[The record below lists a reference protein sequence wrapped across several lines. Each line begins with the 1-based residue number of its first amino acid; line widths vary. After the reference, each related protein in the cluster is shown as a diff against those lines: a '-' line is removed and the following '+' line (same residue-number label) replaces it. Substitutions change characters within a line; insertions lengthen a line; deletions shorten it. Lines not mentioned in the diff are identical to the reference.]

1 MDAPDEPL
9 VFDGELRREHFAE
22 FSAATQ
28 KRLGRGGAINLIAV
42 AYLTAV
48 FILTIALLRLADHVA
63 IPIDPEQW
71 LGPGEVALLA
81 FMAGVLL
88 TFAFVAAWAR
98 MAQTNWAARILRE
111 GGSYLGARRFTL
123 DSTGITSQGGYGR
136 STTNW
141 SAVLEMT
148 EGRSVLLL
156 WTDPGA
162 AVIVP
167 IDGIDPD
174 RLPTL
179 KSVIAA
185 RIATL
190 A

>member
-1 MDAPDEPL
+1 MDASNEPL
-9 VFDGELRREHFAE
+9 VFDGDLRREHFAE

-28 KRLGRGGAINLIAV
+28 KRLARSGAINLIAV

-48 FILTIALLRLADHVA
+48 FILTITLLRLADHVA
-63 IPIDPEQW
+63 IPIDPKQW

-81 FMAGVLL
+81 FMAGVVL
-88 TFAFVAAWAR
+88 TFAFVVAFAR

-123 DSTGITSQGGYGR
+123 DSNGITSEGGHGR
-136 STTNW
+136 ATTNW
-141 SAVLEMT
+141 SSVLEMT
-148 EGRSVLLL
+148 EGRSTLLL

-167 IDGIDPD
+167 VDAIDAD
-174 RLPTL
+174 RLQTL
-179 KSVIAA
+179 KNVIAA
-185 RIATL
+185 RIATHP
-190 A
+190 